1 MEMVKHFFVLVGL
14 SVCAMG
20 GDFMLA
26 IGSPVAASLPATP
39 NAPGAAPLRATKVAK
54 DALMAVRTEG
64 CADPAKAQ
72 ITATAEGVVNGARQ
86 TMALTLMPVA
96 APGVFVIL
104 REWQD
109 PGAWVVS
116 LTGVCAGAKAGALVP
131 IGPTGFLRESSK
143 FFPRFATKAELDA
156 MLKSYSGGSK

>member
-1 MEMVKHFFVLVGL
+1 MT
-14 SVCAMG
+14 
-20 GDFMLA
+20 
-26 IGSPVAASLPATP
+26 ATQ
-39 NAPGAAPLRATKVAK
+39 VAK

-86 TMALTLMPVA
+86 TMALKLMPVA
-96 APGVFVIL
+96 VPGVFVIS

-116 LTGVCAGAKAGALVP
+116 LSGVCADAKAGALVP
-131 IGPTGFLRESSK
+131 IGPAGFLRESSK

-156 MLKSYSGGSK
+156 TLKSISGGSR